1 MIVGIRSRQRPA
13 KPDVPVHMFAR
24 GDAGMRNK
32 S

>member
-1 MIVGIRSRQRPA
+1 MIVGIGRQRPA